1 MGLDTP
7 QKKNSPKKFQEWLNH
22 ILIKKKNEKKK
33 KLNRDK
39 EVPDMDEM
47 NFSPKSRA
55 EAPPIRRAEPPDPP
69 PAAARLMAR

>member
-1 MGLDTP
+1 MGIDTP
-7 QKKNSPKKFQEWLNH
+7 QKKKFQEWLNH
-22 ILIKKKNEKKK
+22 ILIKKKKNEKKKKK

>member
-1 MGLDTP
+1 
-7 QKKNSPKKFQEWLNH
+7 
-22 ILIKKKNEKKK
+22 
-33 KLNRDK
+33 
-39 EVPDMDEM
+39 MDEM